1 VTVVK
6 KRQIKKSL
14 HYLEGWGIPVKA
26 DMRRSE
32 DNIGYQFS
40 PSALFE
46 TGSLLLFTIA
56 HTKLAGLQ
64 TSGDSSVSYYC

>member
-1 VTVVK
+1 M
-6 KRQIKKSL
+6 
-14 HYLEGWGIPVKA
+14 KA